1 MPQDEQFSAEEVKK
15 LQKEV
20 HTFSE
25 MLAKLTEHVINEAKI
40 GGRLGMNDAPATS
53 VIGRAKQ
60 AMQIVS
66 LLSNVMN
73 TKRRSCRRSVRRK
86 TTGV

>member
-1 MPQDEQFSAEEVKK
+1 MPQDEQISTEEVKK
-15 LQKEV
+15 LQREV

-66 LLSNVMN
+66 LLANVLGA
-73 TKRRSCRRSVRRK
+73 KDREI
-86 TTGV
+86 

>member
-1 MPQDEQFSAEEVKK
+1 
-15 LQKEV
+15 
-20 HTFSE
+20 

-66 LLSNVMN
+66 LLSSVMT
-73 TKRRSCRRSVRRK
+73 TKEKELQELSKDKKRQECRTSILEK
-86 TTGV
+86 EKLLLQQ